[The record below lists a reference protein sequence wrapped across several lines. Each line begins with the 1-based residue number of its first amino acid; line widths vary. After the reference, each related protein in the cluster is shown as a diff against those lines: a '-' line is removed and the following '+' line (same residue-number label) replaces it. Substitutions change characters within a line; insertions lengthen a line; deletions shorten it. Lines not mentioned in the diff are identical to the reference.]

1 MALLEV
7 CAGSIESIRA
17 AYQGGA
23 ARVELCSA
31 LSEDGLT
38 PSIGMMRYAK
48 SFNGLKV
55 HVLIRPRC
63 GDFVYTE
70 DEIRCMEED
79 IKAAKG
85 IGVDGVVIGALTR
98 EGELDIA
105 VCQRLVKAAGDMNI
119 TFHRAFD
126 VCSNPDEAIE
136 QIIAL
141 GCNRLLTSGHEK
153 NAEIGIPMLQRLVNR
168 SAGRL
173 IIMPGC
179 GVNPGNAAKILEA
192 CGAEEIHASARS
204 TREFGRMETDPYI
217 VKEIVEKI
225 NNLSWFA

>member
-153 NAEIGIPMLQRLVNR
+153 NAEIGIPMLQKLVNR
-168 SAGRL
+168 AAGRI

-179 GVNPGNAAKILEA
+179 GVNPNNAAKILEA

>member
-105 VCQRLVKAAGDMNI
+105 VCQRLVKASGDMNI

-217 VKEIVEKI
+217 VNEIVEKI